1 MITVYIT
8 VPDFA
13 DHVCVTGIYEPG
25 SPGTLTGRW
34 EDAEEPEP
42 DYLEMTSVTAT
53 LPTGTQVDL
62 LELPP
67 GVIDEAWI
75 EDVETRALRAIRNA
89 R

>member
-1 MITVYIT
+1 MITVYVT

-13 DHVCVTGIYEPG
+13 DPIRVTGIYEPG
-25 SPGTLTGRW
+25 SPGNLTGRW

-42 DYLEMTSVTAT
+42 DDLEITSVTVTA
-53 LPTGTQVDL
+53 PDGTEVDL
-62 LELPP
+62 WQLPP